1 MGAHMR
7 GPLFGASTGRSHR
20 GHVSFDMPQF
30 ACGVGAFEIDNVLAM
45 SWWLRSPR
53 CASADELEPYRGH
66 SGTVSRP

>member
-1 MGAHMR
+1 
-7 GPLFGASTGRSHR
+7 
-20 GHVSFDMPQF
+20 
-30 ACGVGAFEIDNVLAM
+30 VGAFEIDNVLAM